1 MAVWLAT
8 RRVRVCSLVGR
19 DDKLVVMGKVE
30 SGRELS
36 TASEWI
42 IQNGTCF
49 AIFAYDAARSINLE
63 LAERRVHEATQRQTM
78 PHKRRAPSYFEY
90 QPPPLRVSQDTEP
103 IHVGKFPARSSVD
116 LLLYDFG
123 AVTVT
128 YGFPIAGPFADLL
141 QLSEELYDNELL
153 LSDSR
158 LRVNQLLQVMGE
170 AATQASVAPVVEDYV
185 IFHIESFAQ
194 PFDTN
199 RFCSEQGRQIAQILR
214 AERQMLSDQEVDDA
228 ISTRISFGTEDL
240 TIADWNAALLVDRE
254 GEDVR
259 AVLDFAN
266 VELLEMR
273 YLDQRLDRA
282 LDEAYDTLSR
292 PSFNLLRVFGY
303 YSAAL
308 RRVAELQVDNAILF
322 EGVNNTLKLLGDQY
336 LARVYRLVNRRFHL
350 DEWDASI
357 LRKLQTLES
366 IYEKISD
373 QAANRRMEILEWVII
388 ILIAASI
395 ALEFRH

>member
-1 MAVWLAT
+1 MA
-8 RRVRVCSLVGR
+8 
-19 DDKLVVMGKVE
+19 KIE
-30 SGRELS
+30 SRSEVS
-36 TASEWI
+36 AASEWKVQI
-42 IQNGTCF
+42 GNCF
-49 AIFAYDAARSINLE
+49 VIFAYDAARSINLE
-63 LAERRVHEATQRQTM
+63 LAERRVHEVTRRQIM

-90 QPPPLRVSQDTEP
+90 QPPPLRVSQDMEP
-103 IHVGKFPARSSVD
+103 VQVGKFLGSGSVD

-128 YGFPIAGPFADLL
+128 YSFPITGPFSDLL
-141 QLSEELYDNELL
+141 QLSEDLYDNEFL

-158 LRVNQLLQVMGE
+158 LRVNQLMKVMRE
-170 AATQASVAPVVEDYV
+170 AANQANVAPVVEDYV
-185 IFHIESFAQ
+185 VFHIESFTGGFNA
-194 PFDTN
+194 N
-199 RFCSEQGRQIAQILR
+199 RFCSEQTRQIAQILR
-214 AERQMLSDQEVDDA
+214 AERQNLSNQEVDDA
-228 ISTRISFGTEDL
+228 IAARICFGIDDL
-240 TIADWNAALLVDRE
+240 TIVDWNAALLVDRE
-254 GEDVR
+254 GEDIR

-282 LDEAYDTLSR
+282 LDQAHDALSR
-292 PSFNLLRVFGY
+292 PSLNLLRIVGY
-303 YSAAL
+303 YGAAL

-388 ILIAASI
+388 ILIAISI

>member
-1 MAVWLAT
+1 MVQ
-8 RRVRVCSLVGR
+8 
-19 DDKLVVMGKVE
+19 VE
-30 SGRELS
+30 SGGELS
-36 TASEWI
+36 TTSEWI
-42 IQNGTCF
+42 IHNGTCF
-49 AIFAYDAARSINLE
+49 VIFAHDAARSINLE

-103 IHVGKFPARSSVD
+103 VHVGKFPARGSVD

-128 YGFPIAGPFADLL
+128 YSFPIAGPFADLL

-158 LRVNQLLQVMGE
+158 LRVNQLLQVLGE
-170 AATQASVAPVVEDYV
+170 AAIQASVAPVVEDYV

-194 PFDTN
+194 PFDTS
-199 RFCSEQGRQIAQILR
+199 RFCSEQRRQIAQILR
-214 AERQMLSDQEVDDA
+214 AERQILSDQEVDDA

-282 LDEAYDTLSR
+282 LDQAYDTLSR

>member
-1 MAVWLAT
+1 MMADAV
-8 RRVRVCSLVGR
+8 
-19 DDKLVVMGKVE
+19 
-30 SGRELS
+30 SGQEVS
-36 TASEWI
+36 GASEWM

-49 AIFAYDAARSINLE
+49 VSFAYDAARSINLE

-103 IHVGKFPARSSVD
+103 VQLSRFAARASVD
-116 LLLYDFG
+116 LLVYDFG
-123 AVTVT
+123 AVTAT
-128 YGFPIAGPFADLL
+128 YSFPIDGPFDDLL
-141 QLSEELYDNELL
+141 ELNEALYDNEML

-158 LRVNQLLQVMGE
+158 LRVSHLLQVIGS
-170 AATQASVAPVVEDYV
+170 AANQASMARVVEDYV
-185 IFHIESFAQ
+185 VFHIESFTHRFNAS
-194 PFDTN
+194 
-199 RFCSEQGRQIAQILR
+199 RFCAEQGRQVAQVLR
-214 AERQMLSDQEVDDA
+214 AERQVLSDQEVEDA
-228 ISTRISFGTEDL
+228 ISARISFGIEDL
-240 TIADWNAALLVDRE
+240 TIIDWNAALLIDRE

-282 LDEAYDTLSR
+282 LDQAYDTLSR
-292 PSFNLLRVFGY
+292 PLLNLLRVFGY

-336 LARVYRLVNRRFHL
+336 LARVYRLVNKRFHL
-350 DEWDASI
+350 EEWDASR
-357 LRKLQTLES
+357 LRKLETLES

-395 ALEFRH
+395 ALEFI

>member
-1 MAVWLAT
+1 M
-8 RRVRVCSLVGR
+8 
-19 DDKLVVMGKVE
+19 DQVE
-30 SGRELS
+30 SGGEFS
-36 TASEWI
+36 TTSEWI

-49 AIFAYDAARSINLE
+49 VIFAHDAARSINLE

-90 QPPPLRVSQDTEP
+90 QPPPLRVSQATEP
-103 IHVGKFPARSSVD
+103 VHVGKFSARGSVD

-128 YGFPIAGPFADLL
+128 YSFPIAGPFADLL
-141 QLSEELYDNELL
+141 HLSEGLYDNELL

-185 IFHIESFAQ
+185 IFHIESLAQ
-194 PFDTN
+194 PFDTS
-199 RFCSEQGRQIAQILR
+199 RFCFEQRRQIAQILR
-214 AERQMLSDQEVDDA
+214 AERQILSDQEVDDA

-259 AVLDFAN
+259 AVLEFAN

-282 LDEAYDTLSR
+282 LDQAYDALSR